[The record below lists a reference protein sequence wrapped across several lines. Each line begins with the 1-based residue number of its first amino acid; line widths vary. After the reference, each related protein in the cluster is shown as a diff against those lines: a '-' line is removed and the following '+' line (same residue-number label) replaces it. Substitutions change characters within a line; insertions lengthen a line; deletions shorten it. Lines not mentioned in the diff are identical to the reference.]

1 MKLSVVIL
9 ITFFI
14 LSYSQVY
21 SQNSNL
27 GKAVIALE
35 EQDYRGAFEAVNNA
49 VDPENPKA
57 KKTINS
63 TRAWILRGEILTE
76 IGRVG
81 IRNITY
87 EPLFEAY
94 SSFQKAIE
102 LDTKKRKSYQLI
114 PDLKALQE
122 ALSTYGK
129 NAYNQQRYKIA
140 SRSFLTYME
149 IQKLPYLESF
159 QDEELDTVI
168 TYNAGLAAFEAQ
180 EWDLVIEYFGL
191 AERDGCITPVGY
203 YCKAIAY
210 QGKDNSEEYLDLL
223 ISGNEMFPQYD
234 KITNEIISYYIQEKS
249 YTKALPLIDDMLSKN
264 SSDMKLWMLKGNIME
279 RLNKE
284 EEAIDIYKKTIEM
297 APTEYTPLYN
307 LGVIY
312 YNNGVDRINAAI
324 ELPEDQNEQYINMME
339 TGNEQLELCLPYFE
353 KAYALNPSEKNI
365 LKSLSFI
372 YKQLEMTEKHEEAE
386 RKLKI

>member
-14 LSYSQVY
+14 LSFSQVY

-210 QGKDNSEEYLDLL
+210 QGKDNSEKYLDLL
-223 ISGNEMFPQYD
+223 ISGNETFPQYD
-234 KITNEIISYYIQEKS
+234 KITNEIISYYIKEKS